1 MQEVNEY
8 IDQHSSE
15 SMEELFQLVR
25 MPSVS
30 ARGEAITETAEH
42 LAQTLQTLGF
52 ETRIMPKNGGGQP
65 VLYAEQA
72 GASERTLLIYNHYDV
87 QPPEPLDEWQTEP
100 FEPTRRDGKVYGRGI
115 SDDKGNLV
123 ARIAAIRAIKETRGQ
138 LPARI
143 KFLIEGDEEIGSP
156 LFEEFVE
163 EHRELLK
170 ADACVWEGSGVDP
183 QGRPLLPLGVKGLL
197 YVELSCRTVVRD
209 VHSAYAAVVPNPAW
223 RLTWALSTLKD
234 QEENVLVKGFY
245 NDVRKATKAEKAAIN
260 KMPAEEKAFARSIE
274 LERFVLGVEGVDF
287 RQRLHLQ
294 PTCNIDGLT
303 SGYQGPGSKTISP
316 ARASAKLD
324 FRLVPDQDPHDIARK
339 VRKHLDKHGFSDI
352 QMEILGAEHPAR
364 TPIEEDWVG
373 VVHNTLRSVY
383 GKEPVLVPSM
393 AGTGPMYPVVKLL
406 GVPTADTGVSN
417 IDSRY
422 HAPNEN
428 IREEDFVM
436 GIKAAAAVIDAF
448 GSWSP

>member
-1 MQEVNEY
+1 MKEINDY
-8 IDQHSSE
+8 IDQHRDE
-15 SMEELFQLVR
+15 SIAELFELVR

-30 ARGEAITETAEH
+30 ARGEAIAETAQH
-42 LAQTLQTLGF
+42 LAATLQALGF
-52 ETRIMPKNGGGQP
+52 ETQIMPKRGGGQP

-87 QPPEPLDEWQTEP
+87 QPPDPLDEWQTEP

-123 ARIAAIRAIKETRGQ
+123 ARIAAIRAIKATRGH
-138 LPARI
+138 LPTRI

-163 EHRELLK
+163 EHRALLK

-183 QGRPLLPLGVKGLL
+183 RGRPLLPLGVKGLL
-197 YVELSCRTVVRD
+197 YVELSCKTVARD
-209 VHSAYAAVVPNPAW
+209 VHSSYAAVVPNPAW

-234 QEENVLVKGFY
+234 QDENVLIKGFY
-245 NDVRKATKAEKAAIN
+245 DDLREPTNSERAAI
-260 KMPAEEKAFARSIE
+260 KDMPAEEKEFARSIE
-274 LERFVLGVEGVDF
+274 LDRFVLGVEGEDF
-287 RQRLHLQ
+287 RQRLYLQ

-339 VRKHLDKHGFSDI
+339 LRKHLDENGFRDI
-352 QMEILGAEHPAR
+352 EMEVLGAEHPAR
-364 TPIEEDWVG
+364 TAIAEEWVG
-373 VVHNTLRSVY
+373 VVRDALRSVY
-383 GKEPVLVPSM
+383 GKEPVLVPTM

-406 GVPTADTGVSN
+406 GVPTADTGVGY
-417 IDSRY
+417 IDSRI

-436 GIKAAAAVIDAF
+436 GTKAAAAVVDAF

>member
-1 MQEVNEY
+1 MQDVNQY
-8 IDQHSSE
+8 IDAHAQDSFA
-15 SMEELFQLVR
+15 ELFDLVR

-30 ARGEAITETAEH
+30 ARGEAIQETAEH
-42 LAQTLQTLGF
+42 LAETLQHLGF
-52 ETRIMPKNGGGQP
+52 ETRIMPKRGGGQP
-65 VLYAEQA
+65 VLYAEQP
-72 GASERTLLIYNHYDV
+72 GDTDRTLLIYNHYDV

-100 FEPTRRDGKVYGRGI
+100 FEPTHRDGKVYGRGI

-123 ARIAAIRAIKETRGQ
+123 ARIAALRAIKETRGS

-163 EHRELLK
+163 ENRELLK
-170 ADACVWEGSGVDP
+170 ADACLWEGSGVDP
-183 QGRPLLPLGVKGLL
+183 HGRPLLPLGVKGLL
-197 YVELSCRTVVRD
+197 YVELSCKTVARD
-209 VHSAYAAVVPNPAW
+209 VHSSYAAVVPNPAW

-234 QEENVLVKGFY
+234 QDERVLIDGFY
-245 NDVRKATKAEKAAIN
+245 DDVRDATSLEQEAIE
-260 KMPAEEKAFARSIE
+260 KMPAEEREFAKSIE
-274 LERFVLGVEGVDF
+274 VERFVLGVEGVDF
-287 RQRLHLQ
+287 RKRLYLQ

-324 FRLVPDQDPHDIARK
+324 FRLVPDQDPHDIAERL
-339 VRKHLDKHGFSDI
+339 RRHLDKHGFEDVE
-352 QMEILGAEHPAR
+352 MEIFGGEHPAR
-364 TPIEEDWVG
+364 TAIDERWVG
-373 VVHNTLRSVY
+373 IVRDTLRSVY
-383 GKEPVLVPSM
+383 EKEPVVVPTM

-406 GVPTADTGVSN
+406 GVPTADTGVGN
-417 IDSRY
+417 IDSRI

-448 GSWSP
+448 GKWKP